1 MLYVFHS
8 GHSKSL
14 YMYTV
19 QHKLSTGIMNVLTTN
34 GVDEYS
40 LISF

>member
-1 MLYVFHS
+1 MYFIQDTLRVCTCT
-8 GHSKSL
+8 G
-14 YMYTV
+14 YTV